1 MKSWRISLLLILL
14 LSATSYLD
22 SFLIFQNTA
31 SAESPQSSSP
41 LSEAEKQEK
50 SGDIS
55 YSQQD
60 YAAAENSY
68 LKALEIDPGLA
79 RIPPKLGI
87 VYVLMHK
94 YDQAEAML
102 KKSVQL
108 FPKNAQIIANYA
120 SVLLINK
127 KPDDAIG
134 AAKLSL
140 QIEPDPKTYI
150 TLGQA
155 YQALNNPEMAEIAFE
170 KGLLLGQDDPE
181 VKRMLAEL
189 KVP

>member
-1 MKSWRISLLLILL
+1 MKFSKTWHNLISLICIFYICGYAYDAPNAQAEI
-14 LSATSYLD
+14 SQSNQAALD
-22 SFLIFQNTA
+22 
-31 SAESPQSSSP
+31 
-41 LSEAEKQEK
+41 AEKQEK
-50 SGDIS
+50 DGDIL
-55 YSQQD
+55 YSQKK
-60 YAAAENSY
+60 YPEAEKSY
-68 LKALEIDPGLA
+68 LKAIELDPQLD

-87 VYVLMHK
+87 VYVLMHN

-127 KPDDAIG
+127 KPDDAVG

-155 YQALNNPEMAEIAFE
+155 YQALNNPEMAQIAFE
-170 KGLLLGQDDPE
+170 KGLLLGNGDPDVE
-181 VKRMLAEL
+181 KMLAEL
-189 KVP
+189 KAR